1 MGNDWLALIPMISDQ
16 LLLGLLNLGL
26 LAIPIERAQ
35 ARLREMALRD
45 PLTGC
50 WNRAGY
56 ETLSF
61 RKPGNGGMIVAIDID
76 HFKQIND
83 RWGHAAGDDA
93 LVALAR
99 AARTLAEPLGGDVAR
114 MGGDEFLILLPNRS
128 ELDARSFANQLRNAL
143 AKTSVSEPWTISLG
157 LARFN
162 AGETDY
168 AAAAR
173 RADASLYRAK
183 HQGRDRVAA

>member
-1 MGNDWLALIPMISDQ
+1 
-16 LLLGLLNLGL
+16 
-26 LAIPIERAQ
+26 
-35 ARLREMALRD
+35 
-45 PLTGC
+45 
-50 WNRAGY
+50 
-56 ETLSF
+56 
-61 RKPGNGGMIVAIDID
+61 MIVAIDID

-83 RWGHAAGDDA
+83 HWGHAAGDDA

-128 ELDARSFANQLRNAL
+128 ELDARGFANQLRKAL
-143 AKTSVSEPWTISLG
+143 AKTPASEPWTISLG

-162 AGETDY
+162 AGEADY

-173 RADASLYRAK
+173 RADASLYQAK